1 MGWGGEEESTQPAR
15 PDMVTRE
22 EGHRLKRKGT
32 TGGCYPPA
40 CQGWAPQKDV
50 LSCCPVPEPLHL
62 ASSHFKKEG
71 VVGPLMSRWMARSF
85 LAVEVTV
92 TDGGR
97 HLPGSFSG
105 AGTVP

>member
-1 MGWGGEEESTQPAR
+1 
-15 PDMVTRE
+15 MVTRE
-22 EGHRLKRKGT
+22 EGYRLKRKGT
-32 TGGCYPPA
+32 TGGWYPPA
-40 CQGWAPQKDV
+40 CRGWAPQKDV

-62 ASSHFKKEG
+62 ASSRFKKEG
-71 VVGPLMSRWMARSF
+71 VVGPLMDGWHAASWLSRSLLLMGADTC
-85 LAVEVTV
+85 LALSLGQG